1 MAVRRTLR
9 RMPEQQGTPRG
20 ADSGAANTSGADSGT
35 ANTGAAP
42 ASTPAAPDLNE
53 LIGKIA
59 AQRDIALTAI
69 AAVANL
75 SELTTIEPTLFGR
88 KAPLGGLKRSLGSV
102 AATDRGIAGR
112 ALNEAQKAV
121 SDAHRTTRERLTSAE
136 RRVRLQSEHLDLSE
150 ALLHQNR
157 GYLHLVT
164 QTTEQLEDVFVAMG
178 FTVSE
183 GPQAETDWYNFGAL
197 NLPVAHPARSL
208 WDTLY
213 LDLGER
219 SELGDG
225 QGGEASSIL
234 LRTHTSPV
242 QIRVMTSNEPPIYTI
257 CPGRV
262 FRRDTADAS
271 HMPVFHQI
279 EGLVIDRDI
288 SFADLAGTL
297 DEFTSAYFG
306 AAITSRLRPSYF
318 PFTEPS
324 AEFDITCVL
333 CEGSGCQT
341 CQRTGWIELGGCGMV
356 HPNVLANCGIDFEHW
371 TGFAFGFGI
380 DRLAL
385 MRHGIGDLRDMY
397 TDDIRFIEQF

>member
-1 MAVRRTLR
+1 MAPRSRTLPAVNGPATEAGR
-9 RMPEQQGTPRG
+9 DTLLADIGDARARG
-20 ADSGAANTSGADSGT
+20 
-35 ANTGAAP
+35 
-42 ASTPAAPDLNE
+42 L
-53 LIGKIA
+53 
-59 AQRDIALTAI
+59 
-69 AAVANL
+69 AAVAAAA
-75 SELTTIEPTLFGR
+75 SADELAEVETTLLGR
-88 KAPLGGLKRSLGSV
+88 KAALGQIKQTLRSL
-102 AATDRGIAGR
+102 AHEHRATVGR
-112 ALNEAQKAV
+112 ALNEAQQALRE
-121 SDAHRTTRERLTSAE
+121 AHTAAADGLATAARREQLRNE
-136 RRVRLQSEHLDLSE
+136 QLDLTES
-150 ALLHQNR
+150 LSGPGRGHLHV
-157 GYLHLVT
+157 VT
-164 QTTEQLEDVFVAMG
+164 QTTERLEDVFVGMG

-183 GPQAETDWYNFGAL
+183 GPQAETDWYNFEAL
-197 NLPVAHPARSL
+197 NLPAAHPARSM

-225 QGGEASSIL
+225 EGGEASNVL

-242 QIRVMTSNEPPIYTI
+242 QIRVMEVQPPPIYTI

-279 EGLVIDRDI
+279 EGLVVDRGI
-288 SFADLAGTL
+288 SFTDLAGTL
-297 DEFTSAYFG
+297 EEFTSAYFG
-306 AAITSRLRPSYF
+306 KAISSRLRPSYF

-333 CEGSGCQT
+333 CEGTGCQT

-356 HPNVLANCGIDFEHW
+356 HPNVLSNCGIDFEEW

-385 MRHGIGDLRDMY
+385 MRHGIDDLRDMY
-397 TDDIRFIEQF
+397 TNDIRFLAQF

>member
-1 MAVRRTLR
+1 VNGSAT
-9 RMPEQQGTPRG
+9 G
-20 ADSGAANTSGADSGT
+20 APTGT
-35 ANTGAAP
+35 ATETSPEALLASIDAAR
-42 ASTPAAPDLNE
+42 SQGL
-53 LIGKIA
+53 
-59 AQRDIALTAI
+59 
-69 AAVANL
+69 AAVAAAPT
-75 SELTTIEPTLFGR
+75 SDELAQVESGLFGR
-88 KAPLGGLKRSLGSV
+88 KSALGQIKQGLGSLAPEQR
-102 AATDRGIAGR
+102 AAVGR
-112 ALNEAQKAV
+112 ALNEAQQALRTAHAQAADGLAV
-121 SDAHRTTRERLTSAE
+121 AARRTQLQRERLDLTETPPGPE
-136 RRVRLQSEHLDLSE
+136 RGH
-150 ALLHQNR
+150 
-157 GYLHLVT
+157 LHLVT
-164 QTTEQLEDVFVAMG
+164 QTTERLEDVFVGMG

-183 GPQAETDWYNFGAL
+183 GPQAETDWYNFEAL
-197 NLPVAHPARSL
+197 NLPAAHPARSM

-219 SELGDG
+219 TELGDG
-225 QGGEASSIL
+225 EGGEASSVV

-242 QIRVMTSNEPPIYTI
+242 QIRVMEAQPPPIYTI

-279 EGLVIDRDI
+279 EGLVVDRGI

-297 DEFTSAYFG
+297 EEFTSAYFG
-306 AAITSRLRPSYF
+306 KSISSRLRPSYF

-324 AEFDITCVL
+324 AEFDINCVI

-356 HPNVLANCGIDFEHW
+356 HPNVLANCGIDFEEW

-385 MRHGIGDLRDMY
+385 MRHGIDDLRDMY
-397 TDDIRFIEQF
+397 TNDIRFLSQF